1 MKVSKV
7 ISALLLLIFLAMQV
21 YGQDNTVIPQ
31 RTPEQEAVKQTEK
44 LQQELNLSIEQVR
57 QVYEINLRYARERQ
71 VSNTR
76 SEAIERMKNKSTE
89 IQRILNP
96 EQNEH
101 LQTKRYERTVI
112 ESPNGNQRQPTMSSG
127 FRSTTEFRNNPS
139 VRIPSSDGS
148 IRSTYRSS
156 SVQTPTNHQS
166 PQTVRRSSQG
176 AAQQPQSAPS
186 VTRNQQT
193 QLANPASGRSSSGSL
208 PSSTRRYEQ
217 NSGSRR

>member
-1 MKVSKV
+1 MKASKA
-7 ISALLLLIFLAMQV
+7 ISALLLLLFLAIQV
-21 YGQDNTVIPQ
+21 HGQDNAVTPQ

-71 VSNTR
+71 ISNTR
-76 SEAIERMKNKSTE
+76 SEAIERMKNKSAE

-96 EQNEH
+96 EQKEH

-112 ESPNGNQRQPTMSSG
+112 ESPSGNQRQPTMSSG
-127 FRSTTEFRNNPS
+127 FRSTTEFRNNSS
-139 VRIPSSDGS
+139 VRIPSSEGNM
-148 IRSTYRSS
+148 RSSYRSS
-156 SVQTPTNHQS
+156 SVQTTTNYQS

-176 AAQQPQSAPS
+176 AAQHPQSTPS

-193 QLANPASGRSSSGSL
+193 QQASPTSGRSSSESL
-208 PSSTRRYEQ
+208 PSSTRRSEQ